1 MKADLRPSRWRRLK
15 NSWAMRRQK
24 PGAID
29 LLTDGFLLSRG
40 RRKTDVR
47 WDDVVQIDGGIRD
60 TLSLDLLF
68 VVFRTRSGAAVTID
82 EFDDGFRT
90 FESAVFERWP
100 AIREH
105 WVQLQCGPLRQPKYE
120 TLWQR

>member
-1 MKADLRPSRWRRLK
+1 MK
-15 NSWAMRRQK
+15 NSWRMRGKK

-29 LLTDGFLLSRG
+29 LLTEGFRVTQG
-40 RRKTDVR
+40 RRKSDFR
-47 WDDVVQIDGGIRD
+47 WDDIVQVDGGIRD
-60 TLSLDLLF
+60 TLSIDFLF
-68 VVFRTRSGAAVTID
+68 AVFCTADRSVTIN

-100 AIREH
+100 MVRDR
-105 WVQLQCGPLRQPKYE
+105 WVALQCGPLHQPKYE